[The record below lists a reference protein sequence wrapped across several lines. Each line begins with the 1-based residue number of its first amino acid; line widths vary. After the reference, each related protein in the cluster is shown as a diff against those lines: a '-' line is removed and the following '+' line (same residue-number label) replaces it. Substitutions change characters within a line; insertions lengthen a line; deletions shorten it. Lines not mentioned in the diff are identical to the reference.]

1 MERQE
6 FVEAEPGSWWFTEP
20 SPDRPWHQARLELGE
35 GRGWTDPSWFSE
47 RVKIEELY
55 RALEYQ
61 APQLLKDLDYLIDDY
76 QRMAWVRSVQDA
88 LTDPPRGSAPEPP
101 IPTATP
107 PAPVVKD
114 DRPPAPQNPPEAPVA
129 KRPAARLFA
138 KKGADA
144 PPGPPAD
151 PIPDAVPA
159 HVIEGVSRVLESLS
173 GENTA
178 ELAAELGLT
187 EEDLS
192 DLANDP
198 DFERMVHEEA
208 ARLHLGQASG

>member
-35 GRGWTDPSWFSE
+35 GSRVDGPVLVQRAGEDRGVVPGTGIPGAAAAQRPRLPDRRLPE
-47 RVKIEELY
+47 DGVGPVGPG
-55 RALEYQ
+55 RA
-61 APQLLKDLDYLIDDY
+61 D
-76 QRMAWVRSVQDA
+76 RS
-88 LTDPPRGSAPEPP
+88 TSRSAPEPP

-173 GENTA
+173 GEN
-178 ELAAELGLT
+178 
-187 EEDLS
+187 
-192 DLANDP
+192 
-198 DFERMVHEEA
+198 A
-208 ARLHLGQASG
+208 ARVGRRAGANRGGPV